1 MNERRWDTDERGEGI
16 ASGAAFSPNLQE
28 LADGMRDAGWVAE
41 EPGVH
46 LLPHLEAACAVPG
59 SPWTIVSWSLG
70 DDGVVEIETVWG
82 GEWGAWGVIRAEVF
96 SLLGS
101 IAEPTSHIRQ
111 RMFEERMFEERVDF
125 EMATGTLAEG
135 SPFTPHGHLIRLR
148 VRPA

>member
-28 LADGMRDAGWVAE
+28 LAEEMEGAGWVAE
-41 EPGVH
+41 EPGLH
-46 LLPHLEAACAVPG
+46 LLPHLEAACAAPG
-59 SPWTIVSWSLG
+59 SAWRITSWSLG
-70 DDGVVEIETVWG
+70 DHGVLDIEAVWG
-82 GEWGAWGVIRAEVF
+82 GEWEAWGVIRAEVF

-111 RMFEERMFEERVDF
+111 RMFEERVEF
-125 EMATGTLAEG
+125 EMATGTVAEG